1 MDPLGRPGSGV
12 SPGRRQGGDD
22 SFALLL
28 GNGRRRLVQR
38 VNRTAPDNNHDY
50 DICSNRKATIKNA
63 LWQKQEY
70 VFLIESCATKPL
82 SVVVRIVMIRIMGA
96 LIWAKHMC

>member
-1 MDPLGRPGSGV
+1 MDPLGRPASGV

-38 VNRTAPDNNHDY
+38 VNRTAPDKGDRGSWLGKVRAGLRMVWTGRVGPRCTQEENN
-50 DICSNRKATIKNA
+50 
-63 LWQKQEY
+63 
-70 VFLIESCATKPL
+70 
-82 SVVVRIVMIRIMGA
+82 
-96 LIWAKHMC
+96 